1 MEKTI
6 LNQVLKLDTA
16 PVHVAP
22 GGSSECIL
30 CGNVKTIGDFLR
42 ELREE
47 IAFGMINA
55 EMKGAEVEVSIYYG
69 LADEADVDAILLRH
83 DISQKSRMCLAE
95 DLQKTGMT
103 MQSRNKVID
112 LLR

>member
-1 MEKTI
+1 MEKTV
-6 LNQVLKLDTA
+6 LNQVLKVDTA

-30 CGNVKTIGDFLR
+30 CGNPKKIGDFLR
-42 ELREE
+42 DLREE
-47 IAFGMINA
+47 IAFGMIDV
-55 EMKGAEVEVSIYYG
+55 EMKDVDVEVSIYYG
-69 LADEADVDAILLRH
+69 LADEVDVDAILSRH
-83 DISQKSRMCLAE
+83 DISKKSQMCLAE
-95 DLQKTGMT
+95 DIQKIGMT